1 MAQCFLKKYQNTSI
15 NLIVFKWIF
24 FFFLLSI
31 LSPSNVPIFVSLK
44 SMLASLLLG
53 LLPVWPD
60 LAILKEYWR
69 PILLQKKPNNIIIF
83 WCQFL
88 VTTVCATFAKNYAI
102 FSNIWSH

>member
-1 MAQCFLKKYQNTSI
+1 MAQFFKKSI
-15 NLIVFKWIF
+15 KTPPLILSFSNGYF
-24 FFFLLSI
+24 SFFLLSI
-31 LSPSNVPIFVSLK
+31 LSLSNVPIFFSLK
-44 SMLASLLLG
+44 SLLASLLLG